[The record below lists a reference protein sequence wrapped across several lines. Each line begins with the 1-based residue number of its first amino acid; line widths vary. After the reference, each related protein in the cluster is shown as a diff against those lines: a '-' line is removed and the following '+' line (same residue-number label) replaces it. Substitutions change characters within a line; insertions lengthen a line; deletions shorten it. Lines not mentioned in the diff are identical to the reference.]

1 MYNVIQ
7 VREVSIVQASATC
20 EFPDALDGVQLRAVG
35 GEVIEREAIR
45 VPLPPLPMKACMMVF
60 RVVGNDHDASFGSGA
75 GRLQVLEKLPAGDG
89 VELIRLAPK
98 DELTIAQADG
108 AEIPDTAPGGVM
120 KEHRVLGFR
129 RDPHAAAR
137 TVLLKV
143 HFVHGPKIDS
153 GIKV

>member
-7 VREVSIVQASATC
+7 MREVSIVQASATC
-20 EFPDALDGVQLRAVG
+20 KFPDALDGVQLRAVG
-35 GEVIEREAIR
+35 GEVIERETIR
-45 VPLPPLPMKACMMVF
+45 APLPPLLMKACMMVF
-60 RVVGNDHDASFGSGA
+60 RVVGSDHDASFGSGA
-75 GRLQVLEKLPAGDG
+75 GRLQVLEKLPACDG

-108 AEIPDTAPGGVM
+108 AETPNAAPGGVM

-129 RDPHAAAR
+129 RDPHAPAR
-137 TVLLKV
+137 TILLKV
-143 HFVHGPKIDS
+143 HFVHGPKVDS

>member
-20 EFPDALDGVQLRAVG
+20 EVPDALQGVQLRAVG

-45 VPLPPLPMKACMMVF
+45 APLPPIPVKACMVVF
-60 RVVGNDHDASFGSGA
+60 CVVGDDHDASSGSGA

-98 DELTIAQADG
+98 EELAIAQADG
-108 AEIPDTAPGGVM
+108 TEIPDAAPGGIM
-120 KEHRVLGFR
+120 KKHRVFGFR
-129 RDPHAAAR
+129 RDPHATAR

-153 GIKV
+153 GIKA

>member
-1 MYNVIQ
+1 MDHVIQ
-7 VREVSIVQASATC
+7 MREVSIVQASAAC
-20 EFPDALDGVQLRAVG
+20 EFPDALDGIQLRAISWE
-35 GEVIEREAIR
+35 EVEREALG
-45 VPLPPLPMKACMMVF
+45 VFLPPFSVESRVVVF

-98 DELTIAQADG
+98 EELAIAQADG
-108 AEIPDTAPGGVM
+108 AEIPDTAPGGIM

-129 RDPHAAAR
+129 GDPHAAAR

-153 GIKV
+153 GIKA